1 MKMSKAE
8 KYAIGIDLGGTN
20 IKLGLVSSKGKM
32 VKKTS
37 VDTKA
42 EGGPD
47 KVISQIEAGVK
58 ELLYK
63 EKIKIKGIGI
73 GFPGVVAAK
82 KGTVE
87 NPPNLPGWGKVNLG
101 KILTKSLG
109 TEVLVENDAK
119 VAAIGELIFGTGKKL
134 KSFVMITLGTGVGG
148 GIIINKEIYRGE
160 IGAAGEVGHMTIDY
174 KGPKCNCGS
183 YGCIETYAG
192 NSYIVNRVKMELTNQ
207 KDSLIWDF
215 IENDINRL
223 TPKIIDSAANEGD
236 KFAKSVIKE
245 LGEYIGVAL
254 ASVSN
259 LLDIG
264 TFVIGGGVAGFGEPL
279 FISIEETIKSRVL
292 ISLRGRIKVIPAKL
306 RNDAG
311 VLGASSLVFYHL

>member
-1 MKMSKAE
+1 MSKSE

-20 IKLGLVSSKGKM
+20 IKLGIVTSKGSM
-32 VKKTS
+32 IKKTS
-37 VDTKA
+37 VETKA

-47 KVISQIEAGVK
+47 SVIAQIVSGVN

-63 EKIKIKGIGI
+63 EKIKVKGIGI
-73 GFPGVVAAK
+73 GFPGVVANK

-109 TEVLVENDAK
+109 AEVFVENDANA
-119 VAAIGELIFGTGKKL
+119 AAIGEMMFGAGKKY
-134 KSFVMITLGTGVGG
+134 KSFVLITLGTGVGG
-148 GIIINKEIYRGE
+148 GVILNKELYRGE
-160 IGAAGEVGHMTIDY
+160 FGAAGEVGHMTIDY

-192 NSYIVNRVKMELTNQ
+192 NNYIVNRVKMELTNK
-207 KDSLIWDF
+207 KDSRIWDF
-215 IENDINRL
+215 VENDLNRL

-236 KFAKSVIKE
+236 QFAKEVIKE

-259 LLDIG
+259 MLDVG
-264 TFVIGGGVAGFGEPL
+264 TFLIGGGVAGFGDPL
-279 FISIEETIKSRVL
+279 FASIEQTIKARVL
-292 ISLRGRIKVIPAKL
+292 IPLKPRVKVYPAKL

-311 VLGASSLVFYHL
+311 VLGASSLVFYNS